1 MSSPKPLILVVEDEK
16 EMAQLISAHLEAVDM
31 TPQVFHRS
39 ESVSRFL
46 DRNFA
51 NLMLLD
57 VSLPDDT
64 GLNLLE
70 SLRQKDIEIPVIFVT
85 GKNCEDTKIKGLE
98 MGADDYVTKP
108 FSLPEL
114 TARINAILRRAE
126 TAHDDEITKNTKLSE
141 KPFLFC
147 GALICPQRMEIE
159 YPNGKREKIGRK
171 ELGILDFLALNPD
184 VVVTRKE
191 LIHAVWGV
199 HADVKSRSLDQ
210 YIVKIRNNFEQQ
222 HCSLESFRTIHGV
235 GYIYDVIPEKIP
247 AIEAPQGIN
256 TQAN

>member
-1 MSSPKPLILVVEDEK
+1 MSSSKPLILVVEDEK

-51 NLMLLD
+51 NLILLD

-159 YPNGKREKIGRK
+159 YPNGKRKKIGRK

-210 YIVKIRNNFEQQ
+210 HIVKIRNNFEQQ

-235 GYIYDVIPEKIP
+235 GYIYDVISEKIP